1 MLVEASARLVEGDL
15 GERSGV
21 DIIQEVA
28 AVLQMLGAVGGARRE
43 ARIVIERLVVWLEI
57 GAPVLTRV
65 DDPAFFVR
73 RASSVSSYG
82 KSSVSGWPT
91 TAAFNTAIST
101 L

>member
-73 RASSVSSYG
+73 RASSVCDREAPAA
-82 KSSVSGWPT
+82 SVPGPT
-91 TAAFNTAIST
+91 HTPFGQSISD
-101 L
+101 